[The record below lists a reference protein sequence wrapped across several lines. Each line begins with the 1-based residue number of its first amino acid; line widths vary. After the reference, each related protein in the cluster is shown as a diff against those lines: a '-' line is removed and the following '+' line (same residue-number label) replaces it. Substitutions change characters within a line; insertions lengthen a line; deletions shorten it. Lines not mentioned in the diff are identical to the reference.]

1 MVRLIREEM
10 KSRGTAA
17 VIVTHDDRIT
27 QYADRTV
34 HIVDGRISA

>member
-17 VIVTHDDRIT
+17 IMVTHDDRIT
-27 QYADRTV
+27 SHADRTAR
-34 HIVDGRISA
+34 IIDGRISA